1 MCEANF
7 SFSYSKLTPSFAVQR
22 QKEFELAEFK
32 MLHSEEGG
40 ERDQGGDRCRSS
52 CPFFDQLPCVCQVLL
67 DCCMVQGLGGL
78 GLWKGERATRVGFQR
93 HRDTSYL
100 IILLHFPGQSTTEA
114 SWCSAPMAWPSGPTL
129 TTSSSLKI
137 SGPCESCCCLP
148 GIDRLCVGLS
158 LCTGEV
164 LRFLCQQAVMV

>member
-78 GLWKGERATRVGFQR
+78 GLWKGKRAARVCIQR
-93 HRDTSYL
+93 HSVKSDHITPLFRPINNRSIVVQRPHGLALRPHTD
-100 IILLHFPGQSTTEA
+100 HFKFSEDIW
-114 SWCSAPMAWPSGPTL
+114 SM
-129 TTSSSLKI
+129 
-137 SGPCESCCCLP
+137 
-148 GIDRLCVGLS
+148 
-158 LCTGEV
+158 
-164 LRFLCQQAVMV
+164 

>member
-1 MCEANF
+1 MELFAFNLRRFSCCHQAPGLPVLPCCSTCRAGDCQSMQVCNANIVRRGGKCVRPI
-7 SFSYSKLTPSFAVQR
+7 SLFSYSKLTPSFAVQR

-78 GLWKGERATRVGFQR
+78 GLWKGKRATRVC
-93 HRDTSYL
+93 
-100 IILLHFPGQSTTEA
+100 I
-114 SWCSAPMAWPSGPTL
+114 
-129 TTSSSLKI
+129 
-137 SGPCESCCCLP
+137 
-148 GIDRLCVGLS
+148 
-158 LCTGEV
+158 
-164 LRFLCQQAVMV
+164 

>member
-1 MCEANF
+1 MWSYLHSTFGGSPAVTKLQACQYCLAAAHAEQVVVYQCNFVICATNF
-7 SFSYSKLTPSFAVQR
+7 SSSGGKLTPSFAVQR

-93 HRDTSYL
+93 HGDTCH
-100 IILLHFPGQSTTEA
+100 I
-114 SWCSAPMAWPSGPTL
+114 
-129 TTSSSLKI
+129 
-137 SGPCESCCCLP
+137 
-148 GIDRLCVGLS
+148 
-158 LCTGEV
+158 
-164 LRFLCQQAVMV
+164 